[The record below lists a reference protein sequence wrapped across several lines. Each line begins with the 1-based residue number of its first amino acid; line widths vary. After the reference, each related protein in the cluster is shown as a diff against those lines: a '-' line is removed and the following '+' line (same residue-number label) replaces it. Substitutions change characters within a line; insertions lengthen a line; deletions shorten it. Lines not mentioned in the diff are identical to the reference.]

1 MKLLNTPILILTI
14 LCLASVSR
22 AAGGSSAPAPVAQK
36 TNIAD
41 LPVAGEPSNLN
52 QKSGVKLEI
61 FFESMDGA
69 GWQWFFLGDAV
80 RRRLPSV
87 EMSVYP
93 LLARNDKGEWESKRG
108 AAEIA
113 ESMRIA
119 AVAKFYGAKLSGYL
133 NARSLS
139 PWADGWRDAAI
150 FCGISPEELE
160 AKVAKSGDELMGKVY
175 DRVKKAGVTG
185 TAVLVNGKTYE
196 GGPRLLTLFET
207 VNSQLPGDKR
217 VAMPKTAAA
226 PPAARVPAPKFW
238 IITSSGVEKSDTLVD
253 VFGKY
258 FAGIK
263 PVILDYDSPERVS
276 SFPDLNFL
284 PAYVIEDTKN
294 ARTIL
299 AQEIKAGVFAEHKGY
314 LVYFDKQRKGLYA
327 GAKLEPGVLKLFVMS
342 QCPYGVTA
350 ENGIIDALNKKLL
363 PEGAKIQIHYI
374 GDSEKGADG
383 QYTFKSLHGTPEWE
397 EDVRQLVIGA
407 KFPGKLN
414 AYLLERNKDITSTQW
429 EEAAKKAGLNPTAL
443 ADGFE
448 AGKAL
453 LAEDF
458 KYTADLGM
466 TTSPSFLWEGRL
478 FAVGVGEL
486 AKIPGFE
493 KVTAQGSTGAG
504 CAAK

>member
-1 MKLLNTPILILTI
+1 MKNIESAVLKKVVLGLIFALTFGFCFSSSSP
-14 LCLASVSR
+14 LSAAEVKGG
-22 AAGGSSAPAPVAQK
+22 AAG
-36 TNIAD
+36 
-41 LPVAGEPSNLN
+41 ER
-52 QKSGVKLEI
+52 VKLEI

-87 EMSVYP
+87 DMSVIP

-108 AAEIA
+108 PAEIS

-119 AVAKFYGAKLSGYL
+119 IVSKFYGDKLSGYL

-160 AKVAKSGDELMGKVY
+160 AKVAASGPELMAGVY

-185 TAVLVNGKTYE
+185 TAVLVNGKPYE
-196 GGPRLLTLFET
+196 GGPRLLALFET
-207 VNSQLPGDKR
+207 VNAVLPKGKR
-217 VAMPKTAAA
+217 VSVPEMASAPAAA
-226 PPAARVPAPKFW
+226 RTAAPKFW
-238 IITSSGVEKSDTLVD
+238 IVLSSGVEKSDALVD

-263 PVILDYDSPERVS
+263 PVVLDYDSPERVKI
-276 SFPDLNFL
+276 FPDLNFL
-284 PAYVIEDTKN
+284 PAYVIEGTKE
-294 ARTIL
+294 AKTAL
-299 AQEIKAGVFAEHKGY
+299 EAEIKAGIFTEHNGY
-314 LVYFDKQRKGLYA
+314 IVYFDKQRKGLYPD
-327 GAKLEPGVLKLFVMS
+327 AKPEPGVLKIFVMS
-342 QCPYGVTA
+342 QCPFGVTA
-350 ENGIIDALNKKLL
+350 ENGVIDALNKDLL
-363 PEGAKIQIHYI
+363 PKGTKIRIHYI
-374 GDSEKGADG
+374 GDSVKGADG

-397 EDVRQLVIGA
+397 ENIRQLVIA
-407 KFPGKLN
+407 DKSPSKLN

-429 EEAAKKAGLNPTAL
+429 EDAAKKAGLDPKAV

-478 FAVGVGEL
+478 FMVGVGEL
-486 AKIPGFE
+486 ARVPGFE